1 MARVVL
7 LRVELFFIDS
17 SSGGGGGTLCKDYCY
32 LISNVRHFLAWKNTF
47 YKKVVLAISKFLIK
61 MTQIVIMCF
70 MMMEYHCEVLLLLMK
85 NSYYAICQLMICQL
99 VEILMKYLN
108 KYNIGNQRWSNFYLH
123 IFSGLIS
130 TIFFL
135 SGGQIS
141 TAINKTP
148 EKNALKAK
156 LM

>member
-1 MARVVL
+1 MVKLDLDLDPDPDPHSEKLLDPDPDPHKMNADPQPC

-17 SSGGGGGTLCKDYCY
+17 SSGGGEVLFAKTTATLSVMYGIFW
-32 LISNVRHFLAWKNTF
+32 LGRILFT
-47 YKKVVLAISKFLIK
+47 KKVVLAISKFLIK

-108 KYNIGNQRWSNFYLH
+108 KYNIGN
-123 IFSGLIS
+123 
-130 TIFFL
+130 
-135 SGGQIS
+135 
-141 TAINKTP
+141 
-148 EKNALKAK
+148 
-156 LM
+156 